1 MSRHMSGTFYFCKM
15 KIKTF
20 LGLVVAVMIPLV
32 SYLIVNSLSSSAVV
46 MPKRYFYDTVV
57 AVTEDGKTTMDT
69 VWHKVKDFKL
79 TNQFGQEVSIN
90 EGEWKDKIIIADFFF
105 TSCPSI
111 CPTLTRSMK
120 KIQDDFNKT
129 DTILRFVSFTVDP
142 KRDSAAKLKAY
153 GDKYNINHDTWWM
166 LTGEKEKIYDLALHE
181 FKANIAQEEGVD
193 TNFIHT
199 DKFFLLDK
207 DRVVRGWYSGL
218 DSGHLD
224 KLMNDVVLLSL
235 EKDKKKKRNLFRK

>member
-1 MSRHMSGTFYFCKM
+1 MSGTFYFCSMKM
-15 KIKTF
+15 RTF
-20 LGLVVAVMIPLV
+20 LGLVVAVLIPLV
-32 SYLIVNSLSSSAVV
+32 SYLIVNSLSKNAVV

-57 AVTEDGKTTMDT
+57 AVTQDGKTSMDT

-79 TNQFGQEVSIN
+79 TNQFGKEVSIN

-142 KRDSAAKLKAY
+142 KRDTAEKLKKY
-153 GDKYNINHDTWWM
+153 GVKYGINHDTWWM

-218 DSGHLD
+218 DSTHLD
-224 KLMNDVVLLSL
+224 RLMNDVVLLML